1 MSIPPPFVYIMH
13 EKGRAIGYRLA
24 FQFSIWH
31 AQLLKGQCLEFFDPL
46 FFHYSILYSMQAPYS
61 LAEAFL
67 HSLRYSHVQELRTW
81 CHWHWW
87 VKLSWNDFVMSKKL
101 VVIFLQFKEAFLQ
114 NFNNVFLT
122 IKTEL
127 DPNWL
132 KALKTDFSQR
142 F

>member
-1 MSIPPPFVYIMH
+1 MH

-31 AQLLKGQCLEFFDPL
+31 AQFLKGQCLEFFDPL

-67 HSLRYSHVQELRTW
+67 RLGLNSQRYSHVQELRWTGLRTW

-87 VKLSWNDFVMSKKL
+87 VKLSVNDFVMSKML
-101 VVIFLQFKEAFLQ
+101 ILIFFQFKEALLQ
-114 NFNNVFLT
+114 NFSNVFLT

-132 KALKTDFSQR
+132 KALKSDFSQR